1 MSRVEERLETLAESL
16 GVRLVETG
24 RLSPTLNAA
33 FHRPTMTMFVRWG
46 LDPVTRRC
54 AIAHELGH
62 AHAGDECSSPR
73 AEKAADEWA
82 AQQLLDLD
90 EVEEVARDVDH
101 APAAMAAEL
110 GVTPNLLA
118 VWMRL
123 YEAGRIRAEWD
134 CLDSAR

>member
-1 MSRVEERLETLAESL
+1 MSRVEERLEALAEDM

-24 RLSPTLNAA
+24 RLSMEFNACFHAPTKTI
-33 FHRPTMTMFVRWG
+33 FIRHG

-62 AHAGDECSSPR
+62 AHAGDTCSSSR
-73 AEKAADEWA
+73 AEWA
-82 AQQLLDLD
+82 ASNLLDLD
-90 EVEEVARDVDH
+90 EVEAVAMDVDH
-101 APAAMAAEL
+101 APSAMAAEL

-123 YEAGRIRAEWD
+123 YEAGRIRAERD
-134 CLDSAR
+134 CLDPAR